1 MASWD
6 GIAVELLRKATR
18 VDADVQ
24 FRSFTLQQQCEK
36 LRTICQYFR
45 NQELTLVKEKTAQQ
59 VETNA
64 VEQSIQEAIQRAR
77 KVRAEMAAGRNEGEA
92 SGEEEEDELEK
103 ETQLDAEEQ
112 KLQDILTAKKM
123 LRLLNSEAKALMERA
138 PHSPPKLSL
147 AAATHRDAM
156 LSRIRRKK
164 PQTSVG
170 VVDNAILLSAAR
182 KTQTQLHDD
191 TELWE
196 KLQAAWVARVFTA
209 SEKVRAEPLP
219 DAYSTTV
226 REIVLTELS
235 NAVLWSFK
243 THFTENLELD
253 PLEMQSVMGLVR
265 LSQAQMQRSSPM
277 NKKRSLEDLQHA
289 LREEAEWKDSNRF
302 AQFVANVVG
311 GIVVVLGLGS
321 YLLNLVLV
329 KLADAPAHLD
339 EYVSYCQGVVEALM
353 NEALVEFWTVV
364 QSLRNS
370 KHHDFSD
377 PQVVARPLAVALFI
391 GAALLLAR
399 KYKWVGWFCGLQ
411 LVVILQWVIALYQM
425 ARIVVSLTFYVTVKV
440 LKQVLWIVRTVY
452 ASMFLVRDKQ
462 AEALRRLMK
471 TTKSYREWKQMA
483 QYLDVLEGKNNW
495 KTTLSPEDT
504 EHCDFVQ
511 MRRNVETLTR
521 ALDAGENM
529 NVDELR
535 YIVASVVMRDELGV
549 DSPSLHLECNSGT
562 KTAITKYNVLV
573 IRALDT
579 LADLSDDKFPH
590 AEKVRFFRRIKQ
602 SFGSTALCLSGGGAI
617 AMYHM
622 GVMRALLE
630 ADVLPNVISGSSGG
644 SITAAFAAC
653 RTNEELLNDVFV
665 NDISTRYFSLNIR
678 WFPPLLEQLAHCVK
692 TGFLVASSE
701 FEHTTEHYYSEPM
714 NAEEKTMYY
723 TFQDAFMKTGR
734 HVCITVSAS
743 DITGHKGPK
752 KLLLSHINTPHV
764 LLWSAVAV
772 SCSLPGIMKGKQ
784 LMARDFQGNIVPYAS
799 LNKEWV
805 DGSIQ
810 HDLPMETMASGF
822 DVTNFIVSQV
832 NPHVVPFVGDEVDKP
847 NFRKSLFHKLESVI
861 AGDVRHRLKMLAFLG
876 LFPKIYGHQ
885 FSSYFKQ
892 NFSGNVTIIPDF
904 RFLESIGIKAIL
916 NPTVQD
922 MTQYIEGGQRAVWP
936 KLAYI
941 RHLCSIEKC
950 LDHHLEQMLGTSAYS
965 YTNWLHPGPTTKGGD
980 ATKTN
985 KTKPT

>member
-1 MASWD
+1 
-6 GIAVELLRKATR
+6 
-18 VDADVQ
+18 
-24 FRSFTLQQQCEK
+24 
-36 LRTICQYFR
+36 
-45 NQELTLVKEKTAQQ
+45 
-59 VETNA
+59 
-64 VEQSIQEAIQRAR
+64 
-77 KVRAEMAAGRNEGEA
+77 
-92 SGEEEEDELEK
+92 
-103 ETQLDAEEQ
+103 
-112 KLQDILTAKKM
+112 
-123 LRLLNSEAKALMERA
+123 
-138 PHSPPKLSL
+138 
-147 AAATHRDAM
+147 
-156 LSRIRRKK
+156 
-164 PQTSVG
+164 
-170 VVDNAILLSAAR
+170 
-182 KTQTQLHDD
+182 
-191 TELWE
+191 
-196 KLQAAWVARVFTA
+196 
-209 SEKVRAEPLP
+209 
-219 DAYSTTV
+219 
-226 REIVLTELS
+226 
-235 NAVLWSFK
+235 
-243 THFTENLELD
+243 
-253 PLEMQSVMGLVR
+253 
-265 LSQAQMQRSSPM
+265 M
-277 NKKRSLEDLQHA
+277 NKKRSLEDLQRA

-321 YLLNLVLV
+321 YLAEALLAQ
-329 KLADAPAHLD
+329 LADAPAHIN
-339 EYVSYCQGVVEALM
+339 EYFQHCWDIVVALW
-353 NEALVEFWTVV
+353 NEALTEFWMVV
-364 QSLRNS
+364 QSLRHT
-370 KHHDFSD
+370 KIEDLSD
-377 PQVVARPLAVALFI
+377 PQVVARPLAVAAII
-391 GAALLLAR
+391 GAAILLVR

-411 LVVILQWVIALYQM
+411 VVIILQWIVALYQM
-425 ARIVVSLTFYVTVKV
+425 ARIVLSLSLYVTVKV
-440 LKQVLWIVRTVY
+440 VKQALLAVRSIYVG
-452 ASMFLVRDKQ
+452 MFRVRDKQ
-462 AEALRRLMK
+462 AERLRRLMK

-483 QYLDVLEGKNNW
+483 QYLDVLEGKDNW
-495 KTTLSPEDT
+495 KTKIRAEDT
-504 EHCDFVQ
+504 EHCDFEQ
-511 MRRNVETLTR
+511 MRRNVESLSR
-521 ALDAGENM
+521 ALDASDKV

-562 KTAITKYNVLV
+562 KSAITKYNALV

-579 LADLSDDKFPH
+579 LAGISDDKFPH
-590 AEKVRFFRRIKQ
+590 AEKVRFFRRMKQ
-602 SFGSTALCLSGGGAI
+602 SFGSTALCLSGGGSI

-622 GVMRALLE
+622 GVIRALLE
-630 ADVLPNVISGSSGG
+630 ANCLPNVISGSSGG
-644 SITAAFAAC
+644 SITAAFTAC
-653 RTNEELLNDVFV
+653 RTNEELLNDVLV
-665 NDISTRYFSLNIR
+665 SDISTRYFSFGIR
-678 WFPPLLEQLAHCVK
+678 WFPPLLDQLTHCVK

-701 FEHTTEHYYSEPM
+701 FERTTEHYYSEPM
-714 NAEEKTMYY
+714 NVEEKTMYY
-723 TFQDAFMKTGR
+723 TFQDAFLKTGR

-832 NPHVVPFVGDEVDKP
+832 NPHVVPFVSDEIDKP
-847 NFRKSLFHKLESVI
+847 SNSKSIFYKLESVI

-922 MTQYIEGGQRAVWP
+922 MTHYIEGGQRAVWP

-950 LDHHLEQMLGTSAYS
+950 LDHHLEEMLGASAYS
-965 YTNWLHPGPTTKGGD
+965 YKNWLHPSATTKGGD
-980 ATKTN
+980 EKKKKATKAD
-985 KTKPT
+985 

>member
-1 MASWD
+1 
-6 GIAVELLRKATR
+6 
-18 VDADVQ
+18 
-24 FRSFTLQQQCEK
+24 
-36 LRTICQYFR
+36 
-45 NQELTLVKEKTAQQ
+45 
-59 VETNA
+59 
-64 VEQSIQEAIQRAR
+64 
-77 KVRAEMAAGRNEGEA
+77 
-92 SGEEEEDELEK
+92 
-103 ETQLDAEEQ
+103 
-112 KLQDILTAKKM
+112 
-123 LRLLNSEAKALMERA
+123 
-138 PHSPPKLSL
+138 
-147 AAATHRDAM
+147 
-156 LSRIRRKK
+156 
-164 PQTSVG
+164 
-170 VVDNAILLSAAR
+170 
-182 KTQTQLHDD
+182 
-191 TELWE
+191 
-196 KLQAAWVARVFTA
+196 
-209 SEKVRAEPLP
+209 
-219 DAYSTTV
+219 
-226 REIVLTELS
+226 
-235 NAVLWSFK
+235 
-243 THFTENLELD
+243 
-253 PLEMQSVMGLVR
+253 
-265 LSQAQMQRSSPM
+265 MQRSSPM

-950 LDHHLEQMLGTSAYS
+950 LDHHLEQMLVRRHRDKKQDGEGDNYELSRDDHDTSEEAPRS
-965 YTNWLHPGPTTKGGD
+965 SHVVVAPPLEPVHSSTPTTQP
-980 ATKTN
+980 ARI
-985 KTKPT
+985 